1 MYIPILYL
9 IIACFLGATVV
20 KANKHRAEWLLLLL
34 IMSYIKT
41 CIVYLFNATTVFTVV
56 TLVGTQVHLD
66 DIVLIVA
73 LMYCIINILQPIQ
86 TGKYFVASMLL
97 LGPILISLVRG
108 IMNGTVGTEIFLSD
122 TRKYILFIVAFFAFF
137 FLMRQ
142 EESVNRL
149 WKYKYYI
156 DTLMNVICVYV
167 LIVWTLDLVF
177 GLHNLPGQQGGLLS
191 DGGSTFRII
200 NPPQVLMI
208 AFYTLYEIYNDLEE
222 RKEISLRTMLFA
234 GIVIFMQWRTVVAAF
249 GVGLIITVFLSLKK
263 NGLSKKLLAE
273 IIIITIAV
281 FTMSSQNSAQS
292 GLVGMITNLFESF
305 SNVGTG
311 TGTFSTRTEVWT
323 MILDSLKG
331 VNMIFGRP
339 FGQDLALTWKASAHS
354 GYVDYIAKM
363 GYFGIVLLIAF
374 MVFMLIKSI
383 KAKNY
388 MNIIILCSMAVY
400 WYGYGFSVEQGALLG
415 FIVAIQEVMDIQKVG
430 ESKYA

>member
-41 CIVYLFNATTVFTVV
+41 CIVYLFNATTVFTVI
-56 TLVGTQVHLD
+56 TLGGTQVHLD

-122 TRKYILFIVAFFAFF
+122 TRKYVLFIVAFFAFF

-142 EESVNRL
+142 EKSVNRL

-156 DTLMNVICVYV
+156 DTLMNVVCVYV

-208 AFYTLYEIYNDLEE
+208 AFYTLYEIYSDLEE

-292 GLVGMITNLFESF
+292 ELVGMITNLFESF

-311 TGTFSTRTEVWT
+311 TGTFSTRTEVWA
-323 MILDSLKG
+323 MILGSLKG
-331 VNMIFGRP
+331 VNVIFGRP

-363 GYFGIVLLIAF
+363 GYLGVVLLIAF

-400 WYGYGFSVEQGALLG
+400 WYGYGFAVEQGALLG
-415 FIVAIQEVMDIQKVG
+415 FIVSIQEVMDKQKVG
-430 ESKYA
+430 DSKYA

>member
-9 IIACFLGATVV
+9 IIICFLGATVV
-20 KANKHRAEWLLLLL
+20 KAYKHRAEWLLLLL

-41 CIVYLFNATTVFTVV
+41 CIVYLFNATTVFTVI
-56 TLVGTQVHLD
+56 TLGGTQVHLD

-97 LGPILISLVRG
+97 LCPIMISLVRG

-122 TRKYILFIVAFFAFF
+122 TRKYMLFIVTFFAFF

-156 DTLMNVICVYV
+156 DTLMNVVCVFV

-208 AFYTLYEIYNDLEE
+208 AFYTLYEIYSDLEE

-263 NGLSKKLLAE
+263 NGLSKKFLAE
-273 IIIITIAV
+273 IIIITIAI
-281 FTMSSQNSAQS
+281 FAMSSQNSAQS
-292 GLVGMITNLFESF
+292 GLVGMIANLFESF

-311 TGTFSTRTEVWT
+311 TGTFSTRTEVWA
-323 MILDSLKG
+323 MILGSLKG
-331 VNMIFGRP
+331 VNIIFGRP

-363 GYFGIVLLIAF
+363 GYLGIVLLIAF

-388 MNIIILCSMAVY
+388 MNTIILCSMAVY
-400 WYGYGFSVEQGALLG
+400 WYGYGFAVEQGALLG
-415 FIVAIQEVMDIQKVG
+415 FIVAIQEVMDKQKVG
-430 ESKYA
+430 DSKYA

>member
-9 IIACFLGATVV
+9 IITCFLGATVV

-41 CIVYLFNATTVFTVV
+41 CIVYLFNATTVFTVI
-56 TLVGTQVHLD
+56 TLGGTQVHLD

-122 TRKYILFIVAFFAFF
+122 ARKYVLFIVAFFAFF

-156 DTLMNVICVYV
+156 DTLMNVVCVYV

-200 NPPQVLMI
+200 NPPQALMI
-208 AFYTLYEIYNDLEE
+208 AFYTLYEIYSDLEE

-292 GLVGMITNLFESF
+292 ELVGMFTNLFESF

-311 TGTFSTRTEVWT
+311 TGTFSTRTEVWA
-323 MILDSLKG
+323 MILGSLKG
-331 VNMIFGRP
+331 VNVIFGRP

-400 WYGYGFSVEQGALLG
+400 WYGYGFAVEQGALLG
-415 FIVAIQEVMDIQKVG
+415 FIVAIQEVMDKQKVG
-430 ESKYA
+430 DSKYA

>member
-9 IIACFLGATVV
+9 IITCFLGATVV

-41 CIVYLFNATTVFTVV
+41 CIVYLFNATTVFTVI
-56 TLVGTQVHLD
+56 TLGGTQVHLD

-122 TRKYILFIVAFFAFF
+122 TRKYVLFIVAFFAFF

-142 EESVNRL
+142 EKSVNRL

-156 DTLMNVICVYV
+156 DTLMNVVCVYV

-200 NPPQVLMI
+200 NPPQALMI
-208 AFYTLYEIYNDLEE
+208 AFYTLYEIYSDLEE

-281 FTMSSQNSAQS
+281 FAISSQNSTQS

-305 SNVGTG
+305 SNVGTD
-311 TGTFSTRTEVWT
+311 TGTFSTRTEVWA
-323 MILDSLKG
+323 MILGSLKG
-331 VNMIFGRP
+331 VNVIFGRP

-363 GYFGIVLLIAF
+363 GYLGIVLLIAF

-400 WYGYGFSVEQGALLG
+400 WYGYGFAVEQGALLG
-415 FIVAIQEVMDIQKVG
+415 FIVAIQEVIDKQKVG
-430 ESKYA
+430 DSKYA

>member
-9 IIACFLGATVV
+9 IITCFLGATVV

-41 CIVYLFNATTVFTVV
+41 CIVYLFNATTVFTVI
-56 TLVGTQVHLD
+56 TLGGTQVHLD

-122 TRKYILFIVAFFAFF
+122 TRKYVLFIVAFFAFF

-142 EESVNRL
+142 EKSVNRL

-156 DTLMNVICVYV
+156 DTLMNVVCVYV

-200 NPPQVLMI
+200 NPPQALMI
-208 AFYTLYEIYNDLEE
+208 AFYTLYEIYSDLEE
-222 RKEISLRTMLFA
+222 RKEISLRTMLFV

-281 FTMSSQNSAQS
+281 FAISSQNSTQS
-292 GLVGMITNLFESF
+292 ELVGMITNLFESF

-311 TGTFSTRTEVWT
+311 TGTFSTRTEVWA
-323 MILDSLKG
+323 MILGSLKG
-331 VNMIFGRP
+331 VNVIFGRP

-363 GYFGIVLLIAF
+363 GYLGIVLLIAF

-400 WYGYGFSVEQGALLG
+400 WYGYGFAVEQGALLG
-415 FIVAIQEVMDIQKVG
+415 FIVAIQEVIDKQKVG
-430 ESKYA
+430 DSKYA

>member
-41 CIVYLFNATTVFTVV
+41 CIVYLFNATTVFTVI
-56 TLVGTQVHLD
+56 TLGGTQVHLD

-122 TRKYILFIVAFFAFF
+122 TRKYVLFIVAFFAFF

-142 EESVNRL
+142 EKSVNRL

-156 DTLMNVICVYV
+156 DTLMNVVCVYV

-208 AFYTLYEIYNDLEE
+208 AFYTLYEIYSDLEE

-249 GVGLIITVFLSLKK
+249 GVGLIITICLSLKK

-281 FTMSSQNSAQS
+281 FAISSQNSAQS

-305 SNVGTG
+305 SSVGTG
-311 TGTFSTRTEVWT
+311 TGTFSTRTEVWA
-323 MILDSLKG
+323 MILGSLKG
-331 VNMIFGRP
+331 VNVIFGRP

-363 GYFGIVLLIAF
+363 GYLGIVLLIAF
-374 MVFMLIKSI
+374 MVFILIKSI

-400 WYGYGFSVEQGALLG
+400 WYGYGFAVEQGALLG
-415 FIVAIQEVMDIQKVG
+415 FIVAIQEVIDKQKVG
-430 ESKYA
+430 DSKYA

>member
-9 IIACFLGATVV
+9 IITCFLGATVV

-41 CIVYLFNATTVFTVV
+41 CIVYLFNATTVFTVI
-56 TLVGTQVHLD
+56 TLGGTQVHLD

-122 TRKYILFIVAFFAFF
+122 TRKYVLFIVAFFAFF

-142 EESVNRL
+142 EKSVNRL

-156 DTLMNVICVYV
+156 DTLMNVVCVYV

-200 NPPQVLMI
+200 NPPQALMI
-208 AFYTLYEIYNDLEE
+208 AFYTLYEIYSDLEE
-222 RKEISLRTMLFA
+222 RKEISLRTMVFA

-281 FTMSSQNSAQS
+281 FAISSQNSTQS

-305 SNVGTG
+305 SNVGTD
-311 TGTFSTRTEVWT
+311 TGTFSTRTEVWA
-323 MILDSLKG
+323 MILGSLKG
-331 VNMIFGRP
+331 VNVIFGRP

-363 GYFGIVLLIAF
+363 GYLGIVLLIAF

-400 WYGYGFSVEQGALLG
+400 WYGYGFAVEQGALLG
-415 FIVAIQEVMDIQKVG
+415 FIVAIQEVIDKQKVG
-430 ESKYA
+430 DSKYA

>member
-9 IIACFLGATVV
+9 IITCFLGATVV

-41 CIVYLFNATTVFTVV
+41 CIVYLFNATTVFTVI
-56 TLVGTQVHLD
+56 TLGGTQVHLD

-108 IMNGTVGTEIFLSD
+108 IMNGTVGTEIFLLD
-122 TRKYILFIVAFFAFF
+122 TRKYVLFIVAFFAFF

-142 EESVNRL
+142 EKSVNRL

-156 DTLMNVICVYV
+156 DTLMNVVCVYV

-200 NPPQVLMI
+200 NPPQALMI
-208 AFYTLYEIYNDLEE
+208 AFYTLYEIYSDLEE

-281 FTMSSQNSAQS
+281 FAISSQNSTQS

-305 SNVGTG
+305 SNVGTD
-311 TGTFSTRTEVWT
+311 TGTFSTRTEVWA
-323 MILDSLKG
+323 MILGSLKG
-331 VNMIFGRP
+331 VNVIFGRP

-363 GYFGIVLLIAF
+363 GYLGIVLLIAF

-400 WYGYGFSVEQGALLG
+400 WYGYGFAVEQGALLG
-415 FIVAIQEVMDIQKVG
+415 FIVAIQEVIDKQKVG
-430 ESKYA
+430 DSKYA

>member
-9 IIACFLGATVV
+9 IITCFLGATVV

-41 CIVYLFNATTVFTVV
+41 CIVYLFNATTVFTVI
-56 TLVGTQVHLD
+56 TLGGTQVHLD

-108 IMNGTVGTEIFLSD
+108 IMNGTVGTEIFLLD
-122 TRKYILFIVAFFAFF
+122 TRKYVLFIVAFFAFF

-142 EESVNRL
+142 EKSVNRL

-156 DTLMNVICVYV
+156 DTLMNVVCVYV

-200 NPPQVLMI
+200 NPPQALMI
-208 AFYTLYEIYNDLEE
+208 AFYTLYEIYSDLEE
-222 RKEISLRTMLFA
+222 RKEISLRTMVFA

-281 FTMSSQNSAQS
+281 FAISSQNSTQS

-305 SNVGTG
+305 SNVGTD
-311 TGTFSTRTEVWT
+311 TGTFSTRTEVWA
-323 MILDSLKG
+323 MILGSLKG
-331 VNMIFGRP
+331 VNVIFGRP

-363 GYFGIVLLIAF
+363 GYLGIVLLIAF

-400 WYGYGFSVEQGALLG
+400 WYGYGFAVEQGALLG
-415 FIVAIQEVMDIQKVG
+415 FIVAIQEVIDKQKVG
-430 ESKYA
+430 DSKYA

>member
-9 IIACFLGATVV
+9 IITCFLGATVV

-41 CIVYLFNATTVFTVV
+41 CIVYLFNATTVFTVI
-56 TLVGTQVHLD
+56 TLGGTQVHLD

-122 TRKYILFIVAFFAFF
+122 ARKYVLFIVAFFAFF

-156 DTLMNVICVYV
+156 DTLMNVVCVYV

-200 NPPQVLMI
+200 NPPQALMI
-208 AFYTLYEIYNDLEE
+208 AFYTLYEIYSDLEE

-292 GLVGMITNLFESF
+292 ELVGMITNLFESF

-311 TGTFSTRTEVWT
+311 TGTFSTRTEVWA
-323 MILDSLKG
+323 MILGSLKG
-331 VNMIFGRP
+331 VNVIFGRP

-400 WYGYGFSVEQGALLG
+400 WYGYGFAVEQGALLG
-415 FIVAIQEVMDIQKVG
+415 FIVAIQEVMDKQKVG
-430 ESKYA
+430 DSKYA

>member
-41 CIVYLFNATTVFTVV
+41 CIVYLFNATTVFTVI
-56 TLVGTQVHLD
+56 TLGGTQVHLD

-122 TRKYILFIVAFFAFF
+122 TRKYVLFIVAFFAFF

-142 EESVNRL
+142 EKSVNRL

-156 DTLMNVICVYV
+156 DTLMNVVCVYV

-208 AFYTLYEIYNDLEE
+208 AFYTLYEIYSDLEE

-249 GVGLIITVFLSLKK
+249 GVGLIITICLSLKK

-281 FTMSSQNSAQS
+281 FAISSQNSAQS

-305 SNVGTG
+305 SSVGTG
-311 TGTFSTRTEVWT
+311 TGTFSTRTEVWA
-323 MILDSLKG
+323 MILGSLKG
-331 VNMIFGRP
+331 VNVIFGRP

-363 GYFGIVLLIAF
+363 GYLGIVLLIAF

-400 WYGYGFSVEQGALLG
+400 WYGYGFAVEQGALLG
-415 FIVAIQEVMDIQKVG
+415 FIVAIQEVMDKQKVG
-430 ESKYA
+430 DSKYA

>member
-9 IIACFLGATVV
+9 IITCFLGATVV

-41 CIVYLFNATTVFTVV
+41 CIVYLFNATTVFTVI
-56 TLVGTQVHLD
+56 TLGGTQVHLD

-122 TRKYILFIVAFFAFF
+122 TRKYVLFIVAFFAFF

-142 EESVNRL
+142 EKSVNRL

-156 DTLMNVICVYV
+156 DTLMNVVCVYV

-200 NPPQVLMI
+200 NPPQALMI
-208 AFYTLYEIYNDLEE
+208 AFYTLYEIYSDLEE

-281 FTMSSQNSAQS
+281 FAISSQNSTQS

-311 TGTFSTRTEVWT
+311 TGTFSTRTEVWA
-323 MILDSLKG
+323 MILGSLKG
-331 VNMIFGRP
+331 VNVIFGRP

-363 GYFGIVLLIAF
+363 GYLGIVLLIAF

-400 WYGYGFSVEQGALLG
+400 WYGYGFAVEQGALLG
-415 FIVAIQEVMDIQKVG
+415 FIVAIQEVIDKQKVG
-430 ESKYA
+430 DSKYA

>member
-41 CIVYLFNATTVFTVV
+41 CIVYLFNATTVFTVI
-56 TLVGTQVHLD
+56 TLGGTQVHLD

-122 TRKYILFIVAFFAFF
+122 TRKYVLFIVAFFAFF

-142 EESVNRL
+142 EKSVNRL

-156 DTLMNVICVYV
+156 DTLMNVVCVYV

-208 AFYTLYEIYNDLEE
+208 AFYTLYEIYSDLEE

-249 GVGLIITVFLSLKK
+249 GVGLIITICLSLKK

-281 FTMSSQNSAQS
+281 FAISSQNSAQS

-311 TGTFSTRTEVWT
+311 TGTFSTRTEVWA
-323 MILDSLKG
+323 MILGSLKG
-331 VNMIFGRP
+331 VNVIFGRP

-363 GYFGIVLLIAF
+363 GYLGIVLLIAF

-400 WYGYGFSVEQGALLG
+400 WYGYGFAVEQGALLG
-415 FIVAIQEVMDIQKVG
+415 FIVAIQEVIDKQKVG
-430 ESKYA
+430 DSKYA

>member
-9 IIACFLGATVV
+9 IITCFLGATVV

-41 CIVYLFNATTVFTVV
+41 CIVYLFNATTVFTVI
-56 TLVGTQVHLD
+56 TLGGTQVHLD

-122 TRKYILFIVAFFAFF
+122 TRKYVLFIVAFFAFF

-142 EESVNRL
+142 EKSVNRL

-156 DTLMNVICVYV
+156 DTLMNVVCVYV

-200 NPPQVLMI
+200 NPPQALMI
-208 AFYTLYEIYNDLEE
+208 AFYTLYEIYSDLEE

-281 FTMSSQNSAQS
+281 FAISSQNSTQS

-311 TGTFSTRTEVWT
+311 TGTFSTRTEVWA
-323 MILDSLKG
+323 MILGSLKG
-331 VNMIFGRP
+331 VNVIFGRP

-363 GYFGIVLLIAF
+363 GYLCIVLLIAF

-400 WYGYGFSVEQGALLG
+400 WYGYGFAVEQGALLG
-415 FIVAIQEVMDIQKVG
+415 FIVAIQEVIDKQKVG
-430 ESKYA
+430 DSKYA

>member
-41 CIVYLFNATTVFTVV
+41 CIVYLFNATTVFTVI
-56 TLVGTQVHLD
+56 TLGGTQVHLD

-122 TRKYILFIVAFFAFF
+122 TRKYVLFIVAFFAFF

-142 EESVNRL
+142 EKSVNRL

-156 DTLMNVICVYV
+156 DTLMNVVCVYV

-208 AFYTLYEIYNDLEE
+208 AFYTLYEIYSDLEE

-249 GVGLIITVFLSLKK
+249 GVGLIITICLSLKK

-281 FTMSSQNSAQS
+281 FAISSQNSAQS

-305 SNVGTG
+305 SSVGTG
-311 TGTFSTRTEVWT
+311 TGTFSTRTEVWA
-323 MILDSLKG
+323 MILGSLKG
-331 VNMIFGRP
+331 VNVIFGRP

-363 GYFGIVLLIAF
+363 GYLGIVLLIAF

-400 WYGYGFSVEQGALLG
+400 WYGYGFAVEQGALLG
-415 FIVAIQEVMDIQKVG
+415 FIVAIQEVIDKQKVG
-430 ESKYA
+430 DSKYA

>member
-1 MYIPILYL
+1 M
-9 IIACFLGATVV
+9 
-20 KANKHRAEWLLLLL
+20 
-34 IMSYIKT
+34 
-41 CIVYLFNATTVFTVV
+41 
-56 TLVGTQVHLD
+56 
-66 DIVLIVA
+66 
-73 LMYCIINILQPIQ
+73 
-86 TGKYFVASMLL
+86 
-97 LGPILISLVRG
+97 
-108 IMNGTVGTEIFLSD
+108 
-122 TRKYILFIVAFFAFF
+122 
-137 FLMRQ
+137 
-142 EESVNRL
+142 NRL

-156 DTLMNVICVYV
+156 DTLMNVVCVYV

-200 NPPQVLMI
+200 NPPQALMI
-208 AFYTLYEIYNDLEE
+208 AFYTLYEIYSDLEE

-292 GLVGMITNLFESF
+292 ELVGMITNLFESF

-311 TGTFSTRTEVWT
+311 TGTFSTRTEVWA
-323 MILDSLKG
+323 MILGSLKG
-331 VNMIFGRP
+331 VNVIFGRP

-400 WYGYGFSVEQGALLG
+400 WYGYGFAVEQGALLG
-415 FIVAIQEVMDIQKVG
+415 FIVAIQEVMDKQKVG
-430 ESKYA
+430 DSKYA

>member
-9 IIACFLGATVV
+9 IITCFLGATVV

-41 CIVYLFNATTVFTVV
+41 CIVYLFNATTVFTVI
-56 TLVGTQVHLD
+56 TLGGTQVHLD

-122 TRKYILFIVAFFAFF
+122 ARKYVLFIVAFFAFF

-156 DTLMNVICVYV
+156 DTLMNVVCVYV

-191 DGGSTFRII
+191 DVCSTFRII
-200 NPPQVLMI
+200 NPPQALMI
-208 AFYTLYEIYNDLEE
+208 AFYTLYEIYSDLEE

-292 GLVGMITNLFESF
+292 ELVGMITNLFESF

-311 TGTFSTRTEVWT
+311 TGTFSTRTEVWA
-323 MILDSLKG
+323 MILGSLKG
-331 VNMIFGRP
+331 VNVIFGRP

-400 WYGYGFSVEQGALLG
+400 WYGYGFAVEQGALLG
-415 FIVAIQEVMDIQKVG
+415 FIVAIQEVMDKQKVG
-430 ESKYA
+430 DSKYA